1 MLSQHL
7 RLNHFIETIQQM
19 STCLVSAS
27 IDLFFE
33 IKQKNFPSVKK
44 FHYFFTLN
52 KMSILCQGLLHTK
65 AESFCVGKQNSF
77 IRLFVHEIYRVFT
90 DRMLCSS
97 DKKKIQRYFKRHFK
111 KHFFNLNEQEMKNVL
126 QEPILCTSLYG
137 SSIASSSSFGFSFS
151 FGDDQ
156 RRNRNNLFVFFLL
169 LITTWW

>member
-1 MLSQHL
+1 VNFPSRYDLNLIFGNMLSQHL

-27 IDLFFE
+27 IDLLFE

-90 DRMLCSS
+90 QSS
-97 DKKKIQRYFKRHFK
+97 
-111 KHFFNLNEQEMKNVL
+111 
-126 QEPILCTSLYG
+126 T
-137 SSIASSSSFGFSFS
+137 
-151 FGDDQ
+151 
-156 RRNRNNLFVFFLL
+156 
-169 LITTWW
+169 TTWWTTSTTTNCWLSTATYINTA